1 MPDRRRLT
9 LRARLLLG
17 LVALAAVGM
26 VAASLVT
33 YAQLRSFLV
42 DRVDQ
47 QLDSAQVPVGR
58 DVGFL
63 DSPRDRPLPPRAQV
77 PPGTY
82 GELRAANST
91 VLRAVTYDYS
101 DDTATAKPELP
112 GRLPTRRSLFT
123 VGHGDAQFRVL
134 SEPIGQVTLVVAVP
148 LSDVR
153 STLHRL
159 VRVELGVT
167 LLVLAGMAAMAWW
180 LVRRELHP
188 LEEMSTTAGA
198 IAAGDLSQRVARAD
212 DVTEVG
218 RLGTS
223 LNTMLQQIEEAF
235 AARQATEQ
243 QLRRFVADVS
253 HELRTPLTSI
263 RGYAELFRRGAAS
276 RPEDLATT
284 MRRIEDEAQRMGV
297 LVEDLL
303 LLARL
308 DEGRPLGREPV
319 DLAALAEDI
328 AGDARVAQPD
338 RAVTVLGA
346 DQPAVVPG
354 DDHRLRQAVAN
365 LVFNALQHTPA
376 GSPVEVRLVRRP
388 ADVVV
393 EVVDHGEGLTMED
406 APHVFE
412 RFWRPD
418 ASRTRQSGGGAGLG
432 LSIVASVA
440 AAHGGSAEVGPTP
453 GGGATFRLLLPLS

>member
-1 MPDRRRLT
+1 
-9 LRARLLLG
+9 
-17 LVALAAVGM
+17 
-26 VAASLVT
+26 
-33 YAQLRSFLV
+33 
-42 DRVDQ
+42 
-47 QLDSAQVPVGR
+47 
-58 DVGFL
+58 
-63 DSPRDRPLPPRAQV
+63 
-77 PPGTY
+77 
-82 GELRAANST
+82 
-91 VLRAVTYDYS
+91 
-101 DDTATAKPELP
+101 
-112 GRLPTRRSLFT
+112 
-123 VGHGDAQFRVL
+123 
-134 SEPIGQVTLVVAVP
+134 
-148 LSDVR
+148 
-153 STLHRL
+153 
-159 VRVELGVT
+159 
-167 LLVLAGMAAMAWW
+167 MAAMAWW

>member
-1 MPDRRRLT
+1 MSDRHRLT
-9 LRARLLLG
+9 LRARLLFG

>member
-1 MPDRRRLT
+1 MSDRHRLT
-9 LRARLLLG
+9 LRARLLFG

-338 RAVTVLGA
+338 RAVTVFGA
-346 DQPAVVPG
+346 DEPAVVPG

-393 EVVDHGEGLTMED
+393 EVVDHGEGLSMED